1 MAKNKILVVDD
12 DEAIR
17 KSLQDALVSEGFD
30 VITANDGEQGLAS
43 ALDQN
48 PSLILTD
55 LEMPVLD
62 GMEMLKKLRASG
74 DWGKNVPVII
84 LTNFDTSEKIM
95 QGIVE
100 HEPSFYFLKSKV
112 TPDTI
117 IETIKDKLGRSE
129 SNEYNDEA
137 LFFN

>member
-55 LEMPVLD
+55 LEMPVMD

-100 HEPSFYFLKSKV
+100 HEPSFYLLV
-112 TPDTI
+112 Q
-117 IETIKDKLGRSE
+117 
-129 SNEYNDEA
+129 
-137 LFFN
+137 